1 LHNQKN
7 YNLYTF
13 ESQEEKS
20 KRLKS
25 IIVSQL
31 NSFSYNMISF
41 NLNKKKAQEI
51 IAYFGKY
58 FDIEN
63 SKIDEINSNLEEF
76 SFMTENNSI
85 EEIKD
90 SLITSETRIESI
102 KLNDHLLEKQDSD
115 FEINNLNLDI
125 ESKISNNIMSNVIN

>member
-1 LHNQKN
+1 MHNQKN

>member
-1 LHNQKN
+1 MHNQKN

-41 NLNKKKAQEI
+41 NLNKTKAQEI
-51 IAYFGKY
+51 IVYLGTY

-63 SKIDEINSNLEEF
+63 SKIEEINNNVEEF
-76 SFMTENNSI
+76 SSMTENNSS
-85 EEIKD
+85 EEIND
-90 SLITSETRIESI
+90 SLKTSETRIESI
-102 KLNDHLLEKQDSD
+102 KFKDHQLKDDSD
-115 FEINNLNLDI
+115 LVINNSNLDLK
-125 ESKISNNIMSNVIN
+125 SKISKNITSNVIN